1 MPSGRRAEP
10 LITDN
15 LDRTV
20 TVQFSPSEAGLH
32 EMHIK
37 YNGTHI
43 PGTHVLSVRPSV
55 RPSVCLSLYLNIL
68 SIYEYI
74 IYQSEH
80 IIYLSE
86 YIIYQ
91 SEHII
96 YLSEHIIYLSI

>member
-43 PGTHVLSVRPSV
+43 PGTHTRTLSLR
-55 RPSVCLSLYLNIL
+55 LSLYINTA
-68 SIYEYI
+68 SMTYYI
-74 IYQSEH
+74 SEH
-80 IIYLSE
+80 VCKLCIMYVN
-86 YIIYQ
+86 
-91 SEHII
+91 
-96 YLSEHIIYLSI
+96 

>member
-55 RPSVCLSLYLNIL
+55 RLSVCLSVSLYLNIL
-68 SIYEYI
+68 SIYLNI
-74 IYQSEH
+74 LS
-80 IIYLSE
+80 IYLNILS
-86 YIIYQ
+86 IYLNIL
-91 SEHII
+91 SIH
-96 YLSEHIIYLSI
+96 LSEHIIYLSI